1 MLMSLKYSRAMLI
14 FNQWNVK
21 GDDMNDMILDNEYDA
36 HMDDVLQFECW
47 YHSVIDDVANLIRA
61 NGYDKVMLD
70 VQEALKRI
78 EDNNQ

>member
-1 MLMSLKYSRAMLI
+1 MSLKYSRAMLI
-14 FNQWNVK
+14 FNN
-21 GDDMNDMILDNEYDA
+21 GDDMNDMILDNEFDA

-78 EDNNQ
+78 EDNTL

>member
-1 MLMSLKYSRAMLI
+1 
-14 FNQWNVK
+14 
-21 GDDMNDMILDNEYDA
+21 MNDMLIDNEYDM
-36 HMDDVLQFECW
+36 HMDDVLKFECW

-78 EDNNQ
+78 EDNDQ

>member
-1 MLMSLKYSRAMLI
+1 MSLKYSRAMLI
-14 FNQWNVK
+14 FNN
-21 GDDMNDMILDNEYDA
+21 GDDMNDMILDNEYDM

-78 EDNNQ
+78 EDHKQ

>member
-1 MLMSLKYSRAMLI
+1 MLLT
-14 FNQWNVK
+14 FNN
-21 GDDMNDMILDNEYDA
+21 GGYMNDMLIDNEYDL
-36 HMDDVLQFECW
+36 HMDDVLKFECW

-78 EDNNQ
+78 EDNSQ

>member
-21 GDDMNDMILDNEYDA
+21 GDDMNDMILDNEFDA

-78 EDNNQ
+78 EDNQQ

>member
-1 MLMSLKYSRAMLI
+1 
-14 FNQWNVK
+14 
-21 GDDMNDMILDNEYDA
+21 MNDMIMDNEFDA
-36 HMDDVLQFECW
+36 HMDDVLRFECW

-78 EDNNQ
+78 EENKE

>member
-14 FNQWNVK
+14 FNN

-78 EDNNQ
+78 EDHQQ

>member
-1 MLMSLKYSRAMLI
+1 MLLT
-14 FNQWNVK
+14 FNK
-21 GDDMNDMILDNEYDA
+21 RFDMNDMLIDNEYDL
-36 HMDDVLQFECW
+36 HMDDVLKFECW

-78 EDNNQ
+78 EDNT

>member
-1 MLMSLKYSRAMLI
+1 MLLTFTKR
-14 FNQWNVK
+14 F
-21 GDDMNDMILDNEYDA
+21 DMNDMLIDNEYDM
-36 HMDDVLQFECW
+36 HMDDVLKFECW

-78 EDNNQ
+78 EDNDQ

>member
-1 MLMSLKYSRAMLI
+1 MLT
-14 FNQWNVK
+14 K
-21 GDDMNDMILDNEYDA
+21 GNFMHDMILDASLDTDNDFDA

-78 EDNNQ
+78 EDNDQ